1 MSRDEWKRRDFFR
14 LAATGAVVLGG
25 VGLSAACTQAPQ
37 SGGQGGGS
45 TLQRARGAGTI
56 KIGIAGEIP
65 YGYTENGNVTGES
78 PEVAKAVFKNIGIPN
93 VQATQVEFKQL
104 IPALAAGQYDMVAAG
119 MAILPDRCK
128 QAAFSAVDYVTP
140 TAFIVPKGNPQQVL
154 SFEDIKAKG
163 LNLAVLSGTV
173 EQQVA
178 KATGIPDSQLQ
189 TYDGQP
195 QMLQALLANR
205 AYAGAL
211 TDISL
216 KALLKQNPTAPLEVT
231 AGFVPVV
238 NGKKQIQAGGFV
250 FRKSDTDLVAAFN
263 TELTKLHQNGQWLRI
278 VQPFTFTK
286 DNLPPADLTTAQL
299 CSAS

>member
-1 MSRDEWKRRDFFR
+1 MIHREWNRREFFR
-14 LAATGAVVLGG
+14 VTAKGGVVLGG
-25 VGLSAACTQAPQ
+25 AAFAAACTQAPQ
-37 SGGQGGGS
+37 TGGQGGGDA
-45 TLQRARGAGTI
+45 LQRAKSAGTI

-78 PEVAKAVFKNIGIPN
+78 PEVAKAVFKNLGIPK
-93 VQATQVEFKQL
+93 VDATQVEFKQL

-119 MAILPDRCK
+119 MAILPSRCK
-128 QAAFSAVDYVTP
+128 QAAFSEVDYVTP
-140 TAFIVPKGNPQQVL
+140 TAFIVPKGNPQQVQN
-154 SFEDIKAKG
+154 FEDIKAKG

-216 KALLKQNPTAPLEVT
+216 KALLKQNPGAPLEVT
-231 AGFVPVV
+231 AGFVPTVQ
-238 NGKKQIQAGGFV
+238 GAKQIQAGGFV
-250 FRKSDTDLVAAFN
+250 FRTADKPLVDAFN
-263 TELTKLHQNGQWLRI
+263 AELAKLHQNGQWLKI
-278 VQPFTFTK
+278 VEPFGFTQA
-286 DNLPPADLTTAQL
+286 NLPPADVTTAQL
-299 CSAS
+299 CAGS